1 MKRWGS
7 LKSLWHRIFPSVSS
21 KTTWERHHIRVL
33 VHTSHFVK
41 MTSARPRRSMTPGFS
56 SFRVQIFNPFSF
68 VKVKVDNSSL
78 SLLLNTDAALHQP
91 CTSSKLNFAQTSQN
105 NRWGLWNLKVRV
117 ISHEQGVPL
126 WWTHVNGASVS
137 WLSPVVLALSRACA
151 PLCISRPKSVSKL
164 NWNSPKFWDNSKLS
178 AMLTLPMFTPCGW
191 RTRATIYNKTQMEVE
206 GTYSEWPS
214 TSGKKIPK

>member
-21 KTTWERHHIRVL
+21 KTTW
-33 VHTSHFVK
+33 
-41 MTSARPRRSMTPGFS
+41 
-56 SFRVQIFNPFSF
+56 
-68 VKVKVDNSSL
+68 VDNFVSFF
-78 SLLLNTDAALHQP
+78 TFKYKRRDTPALYL
-91 CTSSKLNFAQTSQN
+91 SKLNFAQTSQN

-117 ISHEQGVPL
+117 IWHEKGVPL

-191 RTRATIYNKTQMEVE
+191 RTRATIYNKT
-206 GTYSEWPS
+206 
-214 TSGKKIPK
+214 